1 MAKRKRTDKVVEDT
15 GCTEAEYEHMFE
27 EEALKNPAPLY
38 VYNAKD
44 EPTPL
49 PPIVTPEEEI
59 QKIYGP
65 LGQGNVTGILHAIL
79 SELVRARLERGKHV

>member
-1 MAKRKRTDKVVEDT
+1 MTRRKRTDKVVEDT
-15 GCTEAEYEHMFE
+15 GCTEAEYERMFE
-27 EEALKNPAPLY
+27 EEARKNPAPLF

-44 EPTPL
+44 EPAPL

-59 QKIYGP
+59 QKLYGP
-65 LGQGNVTGILHAIL
+65 LGNNNVTGILHAIL